1 MRALSH
7 SHDRL
12 YQRRRADDIRNDKQT
27 DIPRR
32 WSDSR
37 RRCRDKHEED
47 CLPARGSDS
56 KVQWGCTH
64 ACDYWSKNSKR
75 KGWSRFIKHHVTA
88 CSNWRMKI
96 LSLDKLYKSLFG
108 RIDYV
113 WFKVKWPGYY
123 EAWGARVRTRQGNNR
138 RKMTVMTRYDDT
150 SFPGWES
157 SDGYRYRICVGQLRR
172 RQDLKSHEIQ
182 NSFETRSKHDR

>member
-37 RRCRDKHEED
+37 RRYRDRYGED
-47 CLPARGSDS
+47 CLPARGSDN

-64 ACDYWSKNSKR
+64 ACDYWPRKFKTKR
-75 KGWSRFIKHHVTA
+75 LVKIHQTSCDCVFELTDENFEFRQIVWVFIRPH
-88 CSNWRMKI
+88 W
-96 LSLDKLYKSLFG
+96 LSLVQSQVT
-108 RIDYV
+108 RI
-113 WFKVKWPGYY
+113 
-123 EAWGARVRTRQGNNR
+123 WGARVGTRQGNNR

-172 RQDLKSHEIQ
+172 RQDLKSHEIR